1 MIIFNGGKVRRA
13 KSCAMVLWNQTTHV
27 HDQWEPKVFKNT
39 SPKVITAKRVK
50 SDNIEWWKSD
60 KGEELCNGEK

>member
-1 MIIFNGGKVRRA
+1 MVESDNGEDQSESNKI
-13 KSCAMVLWNQTTHV
+13 TT
-27 HDQWEPKVFKNT
+27 
-39 SPKVITAKRVK
+39 KRVK